1 MVSEPG
7 PSRLDSLLSHL
18 EGSLSLEEVAQ
29 RHGVEVSE
37 AASWKTLYLR
47 GARSRPRSSR
57 VLASSALVVAA
68 SLVALTAFAQTTIC
82 SSGWPTQLVCFAG
95 DAPARADEVNSNF
108 KKVWDGTVPVGAIV
122 AWHKTLGASTL
133 PGSFVECSGQT
144 INDVASPYNGLTIPD
159 LNGSARFLRGGTS
172 SGALQDDAFQGHK
185 HTLNAG
191 QTIHLL
197 NYVHPAGSFEL
208 FGADQRACTG
218 AGGCSSGYYDV
229 YNIVSPSIDNSPS
242 EGAHGAP
249 RFATETRPRNMSVV
263 WVMRIK

>member
-1 MVSEPG
+1 MASTPDS
-7 PSRLDSLLSHL
+7 SRLDSLLSHL
-18 EGSLSLEEVAQ
+18 EGTLSLDEVAQ

-37 AASWKTLYLR
+37 VASWKTLYLR

-68 SLVALTAFAQTTIC
+68 SLVALTAFAQSTLC
-82 SSGWPTQLVCFAG
+82 SSGWPTQLICFA
-95 DAPARADEVNSNF
+95 DDSPARAHEVNTNF
-108 KKVWDGTVPVGAIV
+108 KKVWEGTVPVGTIV
-122 AWHKTLGASTL
+122 AWHKTLATTTL
-133 PGSFVECSGQT
+133 PSSWVECSGQT
-144 INDVASPYNGLTIPD
+144 INDTASPYNNLTIPD
-159 LNGSARFLRGGTS
+159 LNGSGRFLRGSTS

-185 HTLNAG
+185 HALNPG

-197 NYVHPAGSFEL
+197 NYVHPMGSLEL

-218 AGGCSSGYYDV
+218 AGGCSSGYYDM
-229 YNIVSPSIDNSPS
+229 YNITSPSIDNSPS